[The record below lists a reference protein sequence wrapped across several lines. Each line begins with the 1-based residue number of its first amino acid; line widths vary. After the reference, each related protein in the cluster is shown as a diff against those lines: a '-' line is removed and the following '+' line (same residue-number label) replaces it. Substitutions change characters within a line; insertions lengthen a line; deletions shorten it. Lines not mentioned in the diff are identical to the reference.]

1 MVLRK
6 GNKLRLFPFRQNNKS
21 YNERSDIYD
30 LQADQS
36 ILKRIK
42 EYSNDVYDYE
52 VSKRF
57 DIDGIII
64 RSISIV
70 CSEETIEKIKDCGYM
85 TKNVVIKD

>member
-1 MVLRK
+1 MKKFWFLIATEND
-6 GNKLRLFPFRQNNKS
+6 GSF
-21 YNERSDIYD
+21 
-30 LQADQS
+30 QS

-42 EYSNDVYDYE
+42 KYSNDVYDYE

-57 DIDGIII
+57 DIDGIRI

>member
-1 MVLRK
+1 MKKFWFLIASEND
-6 GNKLRLFPFRQNNKS
+6 GSF
-21 YNERSDIYD
+21 
-30 LQADQS
+30 QS

-42 EYSNDVYDYE
+42 EHSNDIYDYE

-57 DIDGIII
+57 TIDGINI

-85 TKNVVIKD
+85 TNDMVFKD

>member
-1 MVLRK
+1 MKKFWFLIATE
-6 GNKLRLFPFRQNNKS
+6 ND
-21 YNERSDIYD
+21 RSF
-30 LQADQS
+30 QS

-42 EYSNDVYDYE
+42 KYSNDVYDYE